1 MPHQAAEQ
9 DSSSRR
15 SPLPGLGADL
25 PGLRPDLPGLGAPM
39 FGRHVPP
46 LRGQDGHPLELYFS
60 ELDAG
65 VQPDDFSP
73 HSTTAVHKTTPALA
87 WCAAYSSPLDARPA
101 GLPHSRART
110 AVPASETDEQAFSSG
125 LLGPQDGQSF
135 ENGMQEVCQTLS
147 RPPPLHQQ
155 FMAEVIVLLD
165 LQPTRLLQP

>member
-39 FGRHVPP
+39 SGRHVPP

-65 VQPDDFSP
+65 VQPDAIEP
-73 HSTTAVHKTTPALA
+73 HFTTAFNKAGLALA
-87 WCAAYSSPLDARPA
+87 SPAARSSPLGARSVA
-101 GLPHSRART
+101 LLPSRART
-110 AVPASETDEQAFSSG
+110 PVPELE
-125 LLGPQDGQSF
+125 
-135 ENGMQEVCQTLS
+135 CRS
-147 RPPPLHQQ
+147 R
-155 FMAEVIVLLD
+155 FFVRMGRA
-165 LQPTRLLQP
+165 